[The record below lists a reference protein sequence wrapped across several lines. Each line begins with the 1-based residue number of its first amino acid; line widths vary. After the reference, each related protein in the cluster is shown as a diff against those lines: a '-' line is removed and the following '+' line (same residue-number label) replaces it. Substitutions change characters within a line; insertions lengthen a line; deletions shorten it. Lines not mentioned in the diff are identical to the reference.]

1 MRSGAGTRS
10 RRSKPPPASTKSE
23 PHAGPRPSLP
33 ARLQTRLERLYAVET
48 PAIDP
53 FVRASEHGRELV
65 ELVEDEGELS
75 IAVHLPSEAVS
86 AEGSLPLDLLCQVV
100 EGVSHF
106 VYLAERARR
115 GLPAT
120 QLELELQAEVD
131 KFVIVAEAIG
141 RAASDEAERRR
152 LRALRAAMF
161 ERVRYLHEA
170 HTEPG
175 ARYRLANELAARFIG
190 SIEDAWVGA
199 RDALLLARLRRF
211 HGAGQR
217 EKIEMARAA

>member
-1 MRSGAGTRS
+1 
-10 RRSKPPPASTKSE
+10 
-23 PHAGPRPSLP
+23 
-33 ARLQTRLERLYAVET
+33 VET

-53 FVRASEHGRELV
+53 FVRASEGGREVV
-65 ELVEDEGELS
+65 ELVEGDGELS
-75 IAVHLPSEAVS
+75 IAVHLPSEAVR
-86 AEGSLPLDLLCQVV
+86 ADGGLPLDLLCQVV

-115 GLPAT
+115 GLPTT

-131 KFVIVAEAIG
+131 KFVVVAEALG
-141 RAASDEAERRR
+141 RASSDEAERRR
-152 LRALRAAMF
+152 LRGLRAAMF

-175 ARYRLANELAARFIG
+175 ARYRLANQLAARFIG
-190 SIEDAWVGA
+190 SMEDAWVCA
-199 RDALLLARLRRF
+199 RDALVLARLRRF